1 MKMFKSKK
9 IKKLE
14 ARIEELRIEN
24 SRVSQENYT
33 LKRNKEV
40 NTELLNILK
49 AILYH
54 SVDNQLE
61 ISQDSIERARRHN
74 IYIDK
79 AFLKTATRIR
89 LLKDENK
96 IKLNEF

>member
-1 MKMFKSKK
+1 MFKSKK

-14 ARIEELRIEN
+14 ARIEELRKEN
-24 SRVSQENYT
+24 SEIAQENYT

-61 ISQDSIERARRHN
+61 ISPNSIKMAKRHH

-79 AFLKTATRIR
+79 AFLKDATRIR
-89 LLKDENK
+89 LLKCE
-96 IKLNEF
+96 NEFKLSEF